1 MKYNKEDFKKA
12 MLYGGIVL
20 IVVGIVLFIRNHET
34 MPAFILLLII
44 GILMIGISTGNDTC
58 LYEEICSQFD
68 FKNSNEVKLICSYLS
83 SATTNFNKNNNCN
96 ISEEKVADFFF
107 NKYKEEIPALTIN
120 DIQNKHFGFLS
131 YFYICCIMLSDKS
144 YAKMK
149 KQFSSD
155 FEIVIP
161 KKEKKAIYKEFYQIM
176 DETYVD
182 KNKELLSTYLDKADD
197 IKNISEERL
206 SGVEI
211 ITETLKRFKEKHN
224 LNDESFMKK
233 KEKPIHREFS
243 VTKREFIAFI
253 YSLIWAIAMFV
264 VSVICLSVGAGIF
277 SLIPLGLSAFFSY
290 IAIKAWRKY
299 KGIDI

>member
-1 MKYNKEDFKKA
+1 MKQNKEGL
-12 MLYGGIVL
+12 LYGGITL
-20 IVVGIVLFIRNHET
+20 IVIGIGLVITNHE
-34 MPAFILLLII
+34 AFPMFIILLFI
-44 GILMIGISTGNDTC
+44 GILLIGISTAKETC

-161 KKEKKAIYKEFYQIM
+161 KKEKKAVYKEFYQIM

-182 KNKELLSTYLDKADD
+182 KNMALLLTYLDKEDD
-197 IKNISEERL
+197 IENISEESL
-206 SGVEI
+206 SGVDI
-211 ITETLKRFKEKHN
+211 ICETVKRFMEKYH
-224 LNDESFMKK
+224 LRDESFI
-233 KEKPIHREFS
+233 KEK
-243 VTKREFIAFI
+243 
-253 YSLIWAIAMFV
+253 
-264 VSVICLSVGAGIF
+264 
-277 SLIPLGLSAFFSY
+277 
-290 IAIKAWRKY
+290 
-299 KGIDI
+299 